1 MNLIQN
7 YRVFSIGYDRY
18 QLFFTTA
25 SILLLLTAAAK
36 LYSATGDAQA
46 LGAIDKLLH
55 LRYWQIMVGTG
66 LLEIGVAIY
75 LLRSQNIARRA
86 LLLLWLSSNFMAYKM
101 ASHYLGIKLCPC
113 LGTLAGKL
121 PFSQE
126 HVNAGLAISV
136 VYMLTGSS
144 LILYK
149 QLQSSSPTG
158 QTEQTA
164 LATG

>member
-1 MNLIQN
+1 MRTPNIFLK
-7 YRVFSIGYDRY
+7 S
-18 QLFFTTA
+18 A
-25 SILLLLTAAAK
+25 AALLLATALAK

-46 LGAIDKLLH
+46 LTAMDKLLH
-55 LRYWQIMVGTG
+55 LRYWQIMVGAG
-66 LLEIGVAIY
+66 LLETGVAIY
-75 LLRSQNIARRA
+75 LLRSQNTARRA

-149 QLQSSSPTG
+149 QLQSSSRSTG
-158 QTEQTA
+158 QTKQAA